1 MNIKNG
7 HIPRLFRRFEANP
20 ILSAADMP
28 YACNTVFNC
37 GATRLGNGETLLLLR
52 VEDLRGISH
61 FTAARSRDGFTNW
74 RIDPEPTL
82 MPDET
87 DDSDEKWGIE
97 DPRIIFLP
105 ELEKYAILYTGY
117 AEQGPH
123 VKLSL
128 TTDFEHFEK
137 LGSVMPPEDKDAS
150 LFPRKFDGRWVMI
163 HRPVSVFSGSA
174 DMWISHSPDLKH
186 WGSHAVM
193 MCARSGAWWDARRI
207 GLSPPPIETKD
218 GWLVLYHGVRHTPA
232 GCIYRL
238 GAALFDLNNPL
249 KLLHRG
255 GNWIFSPET
264 EYEIMGDVGN
274 VVFPCGWTI
283 EEDKDTLIIYY
294 GAADTS
300 IAIATA
306 SISEILSW
314 LRTQT
319 TK

>member
-1 MNIKNG
+1 
-7 HIPRLFRRFEANP
+7 
-20 ILSAADMP
+20 
-28 YACNTVFNC
+28 
-37 GATRLGNGETLLLLR
+37 
-52 VEDLRGISH
+52 
-61 FTAARSRDGFTNW
+61 
-74 RIDPEPTL
+74 